1 MPRSRELSR
10 EAHEPRDQHRG
21 DAHHDVVQMHPGERL
36 DVSRPPSRLGADHP
50 GARAD
55 EQEGDDEAEQH
66 EQCGSAAGVGGG
78 TDRVRD
84 KVAEDAPAG
93 GRVADH
99 TPASATILPFASVF
113 QKWLV
118 VGLIGLR
125 VGRGERGDGTIERI
139 VLTQGRPPIA
149 LRSPERAWPWASVQ
163 PQISPHTK
171 RALVPSRTCAHDEVI
186 GLPRLGRA
194 ETFSRRF

>member
-1 MPRSRELSR
+1 MFPGHHRAWARIIRALVRMNRKEMTKPNSTSSAAPRPAWAEELTGSGTR
-10 EAHEPRDQHRG
+10 SPRTPLPAGAWPITH
-21 DAHHDVVQMHPGERL
+21 
-36 DVSRPPSRLGADHP
+36 RPPRRSSH
-50 GARAD
+50 
-55 EQEGDDEAEQH
+55 
-66 EQCGSAAGVGGG
+66 C
-78 TDRVRD
+78 
-84 KVAEDAPAG
+84 
-93 GRVADH
+93 
-99 TPASATILPFASVF
+99 ASVF